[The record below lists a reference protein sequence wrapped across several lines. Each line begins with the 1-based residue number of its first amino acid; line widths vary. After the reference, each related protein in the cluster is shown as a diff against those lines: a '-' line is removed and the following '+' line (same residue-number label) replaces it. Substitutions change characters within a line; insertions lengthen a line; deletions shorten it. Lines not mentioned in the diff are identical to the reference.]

1 MCIGVKES
9 WRFPIIYSRSY
20 VRSTTI
26 QHCKKIYPNINE
38 SIKKGDLSQTKSWL
52 KENIWSNA
60 SIYSTD
66 ELMTK
71 ATGEALN
78 PKYFKAHLENRY
90 LL

>member
-1 MCIGVKES
+1 MYAAQQFNTV
-9 WRFPIIYSRSY
+9 
-20 VRSTTI
+20 
-26 QHCKKIYPNINE
+26 KKIYPNINE
-38 SIKKGDLSQTKSWL
+38 SIEKGDLTNIKSWL
-52 KENIWSNA
+52 NENIWTNA

-71 ATGEALN
+71 VTGEALN

>member
-1 MCIGVKES
+1 MYAAQQFNTVKK
-9 WRFPIIYSRSY
+9 
-20 VRSTTI
+20 V
-26 QHCKKIYPNINE
+26 YPNINE
-38 SIKKGDLSQTKSWL
+38 SIEKGDLSQIKSWL

-66 ELMTK
+66 DLMTK
-71 ATGEALN
+71 ATGETLN